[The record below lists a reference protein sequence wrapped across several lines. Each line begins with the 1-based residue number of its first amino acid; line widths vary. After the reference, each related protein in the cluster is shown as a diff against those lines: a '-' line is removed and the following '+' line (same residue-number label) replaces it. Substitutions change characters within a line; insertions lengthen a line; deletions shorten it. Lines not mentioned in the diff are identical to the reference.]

1 MAWKIARHETV
12 ERGLH
17 PDARRLT
24 DLSLAMIVPWRDGFP
39 QYWLLPD
46 GSNTELRMRQILD
59 ATENET
65 LPWER

>member
-1 MAWKIARHETV
+1 
-12 ERGLH
+12 
-17 PDARRLT
+17 
-24 DLSLAMIVPWRDGFP
+24 MIVPWRDGFP